1 MRRVASLHLP
11 MFAIERVRRAERSS
25 KEPLKPRL
33 PAALPI
39 DDDPGACSVPRGG
52 GWRPGAKWARAQVD
66 AQIAAL
72 PKHRRPAAREL
83 GRHSEAAGHPFKS
96 QVRRA
101 NQTFVE
107 AITPHRQPLVLS
119 EPVGRTLLAAAV
131 CPDAAA
137 LGLSTGMAI
146 AHARALVSDLDIRAH
161 DRAAD
166 ELSLRRLA
174 LHAATHWT
182 PIAAAS
188 SDGLLLDLTGTA
200 HLHGGEER
208 FCRRVVRFLKRLGFT
223 GRIAVADTVG
233 AAHAIARYSGRA
245 MAIVP
250 VGQGAQSIAALP
262 VAALRLE
269 DRAVDA
275 AKRFGLDRVGDLLGL
290 PRAPLARRLGRP
302 AIERLDQAL
311 GRIAEPID
319 PVLPRDPVV
328 VERRLL
334 EPIATAEAILQVAGD
349 LCDDLS
355 ALLRTRGLGARA
367 IRLSCLRVDG
377 GEQHVAF
384 GTAKATRD
392 PRHLLRL
399 VSLRIDRIE
408 PGFGIEAMR
417 MEALRTETLSAAEMP
432 AILAGDPAT
441 PDIASAIDQLAGRV
455 GSAALFRISAFE
467 SDVPERAVRRIG
479 PLEAPISWPA
489 YHRPARLLRRPEPLH
504 RVIALLP
511 DAPPRRFEWRGTTH
525 RVVAGDGPERIHGEW
540 WRRDGEV
547 WAVRD
552 YFRVEDETGARFWVF
567 RRGDGVDSET
577 GDLSWYLHGL
587 FG

>member
-1 MRRVASLHLP
+1 M
-11 MFAIERVRRAERSS
+11 
-25 KEPLKPRL
+25 

-83 GRHSEAAGHPFKS
+83 GRHSEAAAHAFKS

-101 NQTFVE
+101 DQTFAG
-107 AITPHRQPLVLS
+107 AITSHRQPLVLS
-119 EPVGRTLLAAAV
+119 EPVGRALLAAAV

-137 LGLSTGMAI
+137 LGLSNGMAI

-200 HLHGGEER
+200 HLHGGEAR

-233 AAHAIARYSGRA
+233 TAHAVARYSGLA

-269 DRAVDA
+269 ERAIDA

-334 EPIATAEAILQVAGD
+334 EPIATVEAILQ
-349 LCDDLS
+349 
-355 ALLRTRGLGARA
+355 
-367 IRLSCLRVDG
+367 
-377 GEQHVAF
+377 
-384 GTAKATRD
+384 
-392 PRHLLRL
+392 
-399 VSLRIDRIE
+399 
-408 PGFGIEAMR
+408 
-417 MEALRTETLSAAEMP
+417 
-432 AILAGDPAT
+432 
-441 PDIASAIDQLAGRV
+441 
-455 GSAALFRISAFE
+455 
-467 SDVPERAVRRIG
+467 
-479 PLEAPISWPA
+479 
-489 YHRPARLLRRPEPLH
+489 
-504 RVIALLP
+504 
-511 DAPPRRFEWRGTTH
+511 
-525 RVVAGDGPERIHGEW
+525 
-540 WRRDGEV
+540 
-547 WAVRD
+547 
-552 YFRVEDETGARFWVF
+552 
-567 RRGDGVDSET
+567 
-577 GDLSWYLHGL
+577 
-587 FG
+587 